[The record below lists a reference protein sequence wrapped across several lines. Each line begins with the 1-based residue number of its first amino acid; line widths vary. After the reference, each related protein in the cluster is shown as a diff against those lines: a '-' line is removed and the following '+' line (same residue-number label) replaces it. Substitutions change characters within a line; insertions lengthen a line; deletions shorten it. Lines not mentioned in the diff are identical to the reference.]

1 MQTARHTAQVVL
13 FSGFEKELSYS
24 VPEHLKNTVKI
35 GSLVRVALRNS
46 FCEALVVDLKKDFS
60 SSSEFT
66 LESES
71 ENEQKNFN
79 LKPIASLIREESV
92 FTKELYVL
100 AKWMRD
106 YYSCSLQSAFE
117 AMLPAVVRSGKGA
130 LSVLEIKLKNIP
142 DADALAIMKKRAP
155 KQFEIYEY
163 LQKNKF
169 PMLKNVLAKTLKIS
183 TSVIDALVKKNILIE
198 YDREINRTAFD
209 DEFAQIEKVQA
220 KDFDLNHEQQSALD
234 DISKLLDKSK
244 FSTHLLYG
252 VTGSGKT
259 EVYIRSMRKVLQ
271 EGNSCIFLVPE
282 ISLTAQTVG
291 RLRSRLQD
299 CNTELVVWHSNLSD
313 GERIDAWKAMS
324 EGKARVVV
332 GARSSIFA
340 PLKNLKLIIVDE
352 EHDSAY
358 KQESVPRY
366 NARDLAVYRASLN
379 NALVLLGSATPC
391 LETLYNVKIGKY
403 SQSRINNRID
413 GAYLPKVIIIDLK
426 HEKPNTILSN
436 ILREKIIKRLEA
448 NEQCILFLN
457 RRGYS
462 KVFECPD
469 CGNVETCPNCSITLT
484 WHKNDNYTMCHL
496 CGHKSETPFR
506 CSKCYSQKARWKS
519 YGTQKI
525 EEYIRSAF
533 PTARIARMDADT
545 MKKKDKF
552 REILSN
558 FRAGNLDILIGTQM
572 IAKGLDFPRVT
583 LVGIINADISLNMQD
598 FRAGEK
604 TYQLIVQVAG
614 RAGRGVSRGEVIV
627 QTMNPDAPP
636 IQYAKSA
643 ELESFLE
650 EELANRMKFNYPPS
664 QRLIRQIFRS
674 RNPDKLAFYCEEY
687 AKKAQELLGNV
698 AQIRGPAPA
707 PLEKQE
713 EYYRWHIWYFCNS
726 VKSTVAK
733 INELR
738 KNFKM
743 DKDIDDLI
751 DVDPQSLM

>member
-1 MQTARHTAQVVL
+1 MPKARQIAQVIL
-13 FSGFEKELSYS
+13 FSGFDKELSYA
-24 VPEHLKNTVKI
+24 VPEHLKSAVKI

-46 FCEALVVDLKKDFS
+46 FCEALIVDLRKEVKSEEFSLSNETRRTDFD
-60 SSSEFT
+60 
-66 LESES
+66 
-71 ENEQKNFN
+71 
-79 LKPIASLIREESV
+79 LKSIASLIRTETV
-92 FTKELYVL
+92 FTKELYEL

-130 LSVLEIKLKNIP
+130 VSVLEIKLKNAP
-142 DADALAIMKKRAP
+142 TPEALESMKKRAP
-155 KQFEIYEY
+155 KQYEICEY
-163 LQKNKF
+163 LRKNKF
-169 PMLKNVLAKTLKIS
+169 PMLKTVLAKTLKIS
-183 TSVIDALVKKNILIE
+183 PSAIDALIKKGILDE
-198 YDREINRTAFD
+198 YDREINRIAFD
-209 DEFAQIEKVQA
+209 DEFSKIEKVDA
-220 KDFDLNHEQQSALD
+220 KDFDLNPEQQNALD
-234 DISKLLDKSK
+234 DISKILDKSK

-259 EVYIRSMRKVLQ
+259 EVYIRAMRKVLQ
-271 EGNSCIFLVPE
+271 TGNSCIFLVPE

-299 CNTELVVWHSNLSD
+299 CNTDLVVWHSNLSD

-391 LETLYNVKIGKY
+391 LETLYNVKTGKY
-403 SQSRINNRID
+403 SQSRIANRIE
-413 GAYLPKVIIIDLK
+413 GVYLPKVIIVDLK
-426 HEKPNTILSN
+426 REKQGAILSN
-436 ILREKIIKRLEA
+436 ILRDKIIKRLEA

-496 CGHKSETPFR
+496 CGHKSEAPFR
-506 CSKCYSQKARWKS
+506 CSKCYSQNARWKS

-525 EEYIRSAF
+525 EEYISAAF
-533 PTARIARMDADT
+533 PNARVARMDADT
-545 MKKKDKF
+545 MRKKDKY
-552 REILSN
+552 REILAN
-558 FRAGNLDILIGTQM
+558 FRAGKLDILIGTQM

-598 FRAGEK
+598 FRAAEK

-627 QTMNPDAPP
+627 QTINPDAAP
-636 IQYAKSA
+636 IQYAKGA
-643 ELESFLE
+643 DLESFLE
-650 EELANRMKFNYPPS
+650 EELANRVKFNYPPS
-664 QRLIRQIFRS
+664 QRLIRHIFRS

-687 AKKAQELLGNV
+687 AKKAQEILGNL

-713 EYYRWHIWYFCNS
+713 EFYRWHIWYFCNS
-726 VKSTVAK
+726 VKATVAK
-733 INELR
+733 INEIR
-738 KNFKM
+738 KSFKL